1 MTQRNGTALKFRALC
16 DAADDPR
23 RDAAAD
29 GGCCVS
35 DTRLTCRCVAVA
47 DGWVRHPINVY
58 GECVVCRGRV
68 FSTVAGRLAGRPEG
82 PVSRARN
89 TRVPSG
95 RSAGCC
101 GDPSDCV
108 CEEAA

>member
-1 MTQRNGTALKFRALC
+1 MNESRQPLRLTDKEAVRDLEGAYVHGV
-16 DAADDPR
+16 DA
-23 RDAAAD
+23 
-29 GGCCVS
+29 
-35 DTRLTCRCVAVA
+35 RLTCRCVAVA